1 MLCGLIFLS
10 VLVTVLTI
18 EILSKK
24 QSVEDSNN
32 QTNTKATTTNEH
44 QVENT
49 LTTLEFNNISSSDIE
64 GKTNSAELQIEG
76 DTTSNPVNDDE
87 AKATELQV
95 EESTSELKINISST
109 VGYEDNYEENFE
121 ENDYHV
127 EALNN
132 YDIQSSLEDNDEYDY
147 FYPSS
152 LLSSYS

>member
-24 QSVEDSNN
+24 QSAEDASN

-49 LTTLEFNNISSSDIE
+49 LTTLEFNISTSDIE
-64 GKTNSAELQIEG
+64 DKTNSAELQIEE
-76 DTTSNPVNDDE
+76 DTTSNPINDDE
-87 AKATELQV
+87 ARATELQI
-95 EESTSELKINISST
+95 EDSTTELKINISST
-109 VGYEDNYEENFE
+109 VGYEDNYEENYE

>member
-18 EILSKK
+18 KILSKK
-24 QSVEDSNN
+24 QSVDDASN

-49 LTTLEFNNISSSDIE
+49 LTTLEFNISTSDIE
-64 GKTNSAELQIEG
+64 DKTNSAELQIEE
-76 DTTSNPVNDDE
+76 DTTSNPINDDE
-87 AKATELQV
+87 ARATELQI
-95 EESTSELKINISST
+95 EDSTTELKINISST
-109 VGYEDNYEENFE
+109 VGYEDNYE